1 MRHLKAL
8 CTATRRRKWFEISGN
23 LDGTTKGRRKGQNSG
38 KEIISKGKR
47 EIFTEG
53 GIPQPSL
60 CC

>member
-47 EIFTEG
+47 EISTEG
-53 GIPQPSL
+53 
-60 CC
+60 